1 MPNDFSTDISR
12 WTKKVEN
19 NLDKFMLEF
28 TQDLA
33 EEVIT
38 NTPVDTGFLRASWT
52 ANIGSPDIS
61 TTGEFS
67 GPKGGGEDVN
77 GGPATSEAS
86 TRIAYNLIGVKGG
99 DTVYYTNN
107 AKYGAYVEYG
117 TKFQTGQNFVQEVVS
132 RAESIAQKSA
142 RKVNK

>member
-1 MPNDFSTDISR
+1 MADQFTIDISR

-28 TQDLA
+28 TQDLF
-33 EEVIT
+33 EEVVM

-52 ANIGSPDIS
+52 PNIGSPDLTYTPS
-61 TTGEFS
+61 GTGQNTQS
-67 GPKGGGEDVN
+67 LK
-77 GGPATSEAS
+77 
-86 TRIAYNLIGVKGG
+86 LLGVKGG

-107 AKYGAYVEYG
+107 AGYGAYVEFG
-117 TKFQTGQNFVQEVVS
+117 TQFQAGQGFVRNAVNKAPTLA
-132 RAESIAQKSA
+132 RNAA